1 MHTKALYQK
10 ITRLQKTLK
19 VYLTNGKD
27 LSETIDDVWLESLI
41 KELEILQKNL

>member
-10 ITRLQKTLK
+10 ITRLQKILK
-19 VYLTNGKD
+19 VYLTTGKD
-27 LSETIDDVWLESLI
+27 LPETIDNMWLEGVT